1 LRVTNDDQP
10 VFAPGA
16 TQAMPDQAGELASV
30 AAVSDVR
37 HASDVLLRD
46 AVLSDVPAL
55 IEVQQAGAL
64 QALTHI
70 FPQNIYP
77 FPRAAVQARW
87 AAEIVDPDIKV
98 YVIEQD
104 EARIAGFA
112 AVRDNEL
119 LHFGTA
125 VETWGSGL
133 AAAAHS
139 QVMQRLAATGSTRA
153 RLRVFEE
160 NHRARRFYEKL
171 GWRRTDRISRTSF
184 PPHPVLVEY
193 ELDLDRD
200 RQMPP
205 G

>member
-1 LRVTNDDQP
+1 VAAEEDGLGIGHRS
-10 VFAPGA
+10 
-16 TQAMPDQAGELASV
+16 SV
-30 AAVSDVR
+30 AAVSGVS
-37 HASDVLLRD
+37 HAWEVLLRD

-70 FPQNIYP
+70 FPQDLYP
-77 FPRAAVQARW
+77 FPRAAVEARW
-87 AAEIVDPDIKV
+87 AAEILDPDVKV

-104 EARIAGFA
+104 ETGIVGFA

-133 AAAAHS
+133 AAAAHR

-160 NHRARRFYEKL
+160 NLRARRFYEKL
-171 GWRRTDRISRTSF
+171 GWRCTDRISRTSF
-184 PPHPVLVEY
+184 PPRPVLLEY
-193 ELDLDRD
+193 ELDLDRI
-200 RQMPP
+200 QAA
-205 G
+205 